1 VSLLVVT
8 EKVITKKNTVA
19 KNLNIVVVV
28 FAAELANAEAVEA
41 EAEDSK
47 YNRLF
52 NHLPTNVLNI

>member
-1 VSLLVVT
+1 MSLLVVT

-19 KNLNIVVVV
+19 KNLNVVV